1 MTQDEVVKLG
11 LQLVAIAGLI
21 GPAVEAA
28 ITFLVWLLGRW
39 GIQLPPPVKLYL
51 AGLLSIGGSAA
62 IAGGM
67 GWMPWMPWHTVW
79 VASIFGLAAWL
90 VAHANHKASVA
101 NG

>member
-28 ITFLVWLLGRW
+28 ITFLVWLVKRLGW
-39 GIQLPPPVKLYL
+39 ELLPPVKLYL
-51 AGLLSIGGSAA
+51 GGLLSIGGSAA

-67 GWMPWMPWHTVW
+67 RWMPWHTVW
-79 VASIFGLAAWL
+79 VAAIFGLAAWL
-90 VAHANHKASVA
+90 VVHEYHEASVA

>member
-1 MTQDEVVKLG
+1 MTQDEVVRLG

-39 GIQLPPPVKLYL
+39 DLELQPTGKRYL

-67 GWMPWMPWHTVW
+67 GWMPWNTVW
-79 VASIFGLAAWL
+79 VAAIFGLAAWL
-90 VAHANHKASVA
+90 VAHANHRASVT